1 MMNFLSKFLSG
12 KPENEEA
19 NAAVPQSAEAVAEVA
34 AEPAKA
40 ERPIAPQPAP
50 AQHAPAQHA
59 PKAPHEDPAF
69 REAMQHSY
77 SPPFVDGNY
86 ADGGMLE
93 EFEANAGHPLAEGE
107 EAASEAEVIDAM
119 RTVYDPEIPVN
130 IYDLGLIYEFEIADN
145 GNVAVQ
151 MSLTAPG
158 CPVAGEMPGMV
169 ADAVCGVE
177 GVGEVNVKLVWEPM
191 WTPERM
197 SEDARLALGM
207 I

>member
-1 MMNFLSKFLSG
+1 MMNFLNKFLSG
-12 KPENEEA
+12 KPDDDRKTEDT
-19 NAAVPQSAEAVAEVA
+19 AAAPA
-34 AEPAKA
+34 APE
-40 ERPIAPQPAP
+40 PAP
-50 AQHAPAQHA
+50 APETPPPAA
-59 PKAPHEDPAF
+59 APHDDPAF

-77 SPPFVDGNY
+77 SPPFVDGGY
-86 ADGGMLE
+86 ADGDLLE
-93 EFEANAGHPLAEGE
+93 EYEANAGHPLAEGE
-107 EAASEAEVIDAM
+107 EPASEAELVEAM

-130 IYDLGLIYEFEIADN
+130 IYDLGLIYECEIADN
-145 GNVAVQ
+145 GDVAIE

-169 ADAVCGVE
+169 ADAVSGVE
-177 GVGEVNVKLVWEPM
+177 GVGLVNVKIVWEPM